1 MESPVQNE
9 RRASRIPSPVLML
22 LSFALGCVLT
32 LHADSVLG
40 WNVRSLSV
48 LSLPSAVAPA
58 HHCLSRPSNTF
69 VNTSSGK
76 LVPAEERYLTTSF
89 RIGPGLNNAMYILM
103 WGFFAARLSGRTFV
117 LPALFPS
124 RKAMKRQYWSLGVVR
139 DKESSGWFWMPL
151 SEVIEVESVISCG
164 KGMGLTITETA
175 PLDLISEKRETSS
188 TGQMENTLISSTT
201 PFIDMSWIYNG
212 GDPGAEVWKSY
223 RMQMLELGSCLSW
236 SSDLSPISQVMFK
249 SFESLKGGKSLNQ
262 SMAVHARL
270 EDDMMEV
277 FVDTI
282 TPDFTARLATKV
294 ASCMTI
300 AANAALDGGLN
311 SFVLVLTGDSIK
323 EPRYQPLHDA
333 FPGLCVSK
341 EDIGDPNS
349 IRELLERGG
358 LDGGLA
364 ILDQMAAVEA
374 GLFVGYAGSSLSTR
388 VVQERL
394 RRGKVSFLYSE
405 FDKNVDD
412 CSQVLEPWRILWK
425 DGSYTGL
432 PFALP
437 LGLK

>member
-1 MESPVQNE
+1 
-9 RRASRIPSPVLML
+9 ML

-48 LSLPSAVAPA
+48 LSLPSAVAPT
-58 HHCLSRPSNTF
+58 HHCPSRPPNTF

-76 LVPAEERYLTTSF
+76 LVPAEGRYLTTSF

-117 LPALFPS
+117 LPAEFPS

-151 SEVIEVESVISCG
+151 SEVIDVESVISCG
-164 KGMGLTITETA
+164 RGMGLTITDTA
-175 PLDLISEKRETSS
+175 PLDLTPEKRETGS
-188 TGQMENTLISSTT
+188 TAQMEDTLISSAT
-201 PFIDMSWIYNG
+201 PFVDMSWIYNG
-212 GDPGAEVWKSY
+212 GDPGAEVWRSY

-236 SSDLSPISQVMFK
+236 STALGPILQAAFTA
-249 SFESLKGGKSLNQ
+249 FESIKGGKHLNQ

-277 FVDTI
+277 FTDTI
-282 TPDFTARLATKV
+282 TPDFTARLASKV
-294 ASCMTI
+294 AVCMKI
-300 AANAALDGGLN
+300 AASAALGEGAE
-311 SFVLVLTGDSIK
+311 STHILVLTGDSIK

-333 FPGLCVSK
+333 FPGKCFSK
-341 EDIGDPNS
+341 EDIGDPDTV
-349 IRELLERGG
+349 RDLLERGG

-364 ILDQMAAVEA
+364 ILDQIAAVEA
-374 GLFVGYAGSSLSTR
+374 GIFVGYAGSSLSTR

-394 RRGKVSFLYSE
+394 RRGKVSYLYSE
-405 FDKNVDD
+405 FDKGVDD
-412 CSQVLEPWRILWK
+412 CARVVEPWRITWK
-425 DGSYTGL
+425 DGSHTGL

-437 LGLK
+437 AGLK